1 MSVEL
6 KNKENLKK
14 EFDKL
19 SPLAKKLLIETLQ
32 EMRKPEKLA
41 EIGKGLE
48 AGKEMILGLSNNN
61 K

>member
-1 MSVEL
+1 MNIEL

-19 SPLAKKLLIETLQ
+19 SPSAKKLLIEALQ

-48 AGKEMILGLSNNN
+48 AGKKMILGLTNN